1 MSVNI
6 IKETARG
13 LERISFEEEMLSK
26 RQISLVGEVNSDSMH
41 KLLCQLMYLE
51 SEAPGEEITLF
62 INSSGGECESGLAV
76 YDYINIM
83 SSPIKTVCTGSA
95 ASMGAILF
103 LSGKK
108 REMLPHTRIMVHD
121 PSYGNCNI
129 AGAKPA
135 EISILLDNLKEMQKT
150 LCEIIM
156 KHTGKSRTEVLA
168 ITKNDTY
175 FNSGEAIKFGL
186 ATALYKM

>member
-6 IKETARG
+6 IRESSRG

-26 RQISLVGEVNSDSMH
+26 RQISLVGEINSITMH
-41 KLLCQLMYLE
+41 DLLSKLMYLE
-51 SEAPGEEITLF
+51 SESPGEEITLF
-62 INSSGGECESGLAV
+62 INSPGGECESGLAV

-83 SSPIKTVCTGSA
+83 HSPLKTVCTGTA

-121 PSYGNCNI
+121 PSYGNYNI
-129 AGAKPA
+129 SGAKPA
-135 EISILLDNLKEMQKT
+135 DISILLDNLKEMQKT

-156 KHTGKSRTEVLA
+156 KHTGKSRTEILA
-168 ITKNDTY
+168 ITRNDTY
-175 FNSGEAIKFGL
+175 FNSYEAIQFGL
-186 ATALYKM
+186 ATDLYKI

>member
-51 SEAPGEEITLF
+51 SEASGEEITLF